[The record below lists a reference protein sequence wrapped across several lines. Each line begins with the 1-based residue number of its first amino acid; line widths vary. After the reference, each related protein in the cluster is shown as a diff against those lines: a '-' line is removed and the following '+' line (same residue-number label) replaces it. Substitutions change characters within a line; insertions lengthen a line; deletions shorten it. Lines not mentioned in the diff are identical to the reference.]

1 MSFLENFTACTTEP
15 MQTETEEVAF
25 QNVGIQFYHHLEKT
39 KKRVKKKNTSLSS
52 PSLQAAFSQLIKIN
66 KLAQDCHYEKLSL
79 HLNESIV
86 ELKKVIQDRKQ
97 TKITDFFG
105 TQPSKKRQM
114 RIIKAEK
121 LNRFELVN

>member
-1 MSFLENFTACTTEP
+1 
-15 MQTETEEVAF
+15 MQTETEEATF
-25 QNVGIQFYHHLEKT
+25 QNFGLQFYHHLEKT
-39 KKRVKKKNTSLSS
+39 KKRVKKKITTLSS
-52 PSLQAAFSQLIKIN
+52 PSHQAALSQLIKIN

-105 TQPSKKRQM
+105 TQPAKKRQI

-121 LNRFELVN
+121 LNKFDLVN